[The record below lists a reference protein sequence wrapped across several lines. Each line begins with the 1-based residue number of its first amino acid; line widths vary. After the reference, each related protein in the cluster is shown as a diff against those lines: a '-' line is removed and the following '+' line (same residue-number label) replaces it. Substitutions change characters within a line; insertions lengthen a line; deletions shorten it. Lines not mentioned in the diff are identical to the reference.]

1 MQKYLSIS
9 NILIAINALIF
20 LLITPSPI
28 YGLNIYFYLSG
39 FWWQPL
45 STMFFHADFNH
56 LFMNMAML
64 FIFGNMIEKEISKTK
79 FIFIYFGGGILT
91 SLLSSVILITI
102 FHNHNLIGASGA
114 ISVLLGFYAYF
125 DIYRRKGIFIALL
138 LYSFAPLLLGINIAW
153 YAHIIGFTLGFT
165 YAFSHK
171 KIIFRN
177 L

>member
-9 NILIAINALIF
+9 NILISINIVIF
-20 LLITPSPI
+20 LLIDPSPI

-39 FWWQPL
+39 LWWQPL
-45 STMFFHADFNH
+45 STMFFHADINH

-64 FIFGNMIEKEISKTK
+64 FIFGNMVEKEIGRLK
-79 FIFIYFGGGILT
+79 FILIYFGGGILT
-91 SLLSSVILITI
+91 SLLSSIILITL
-102 FHNHNLIGASGA
+102 FYNHNLIGASGA
-114 ISVLLGFYAYF
+114 ISVLLGFYAFF
-125 DIYRRKGIFIALL
+125 DRYRRKGIFIALL
-138 LYSFAPLLLGINIAW
+138 IYSFAPLLMGMNIAW
-153 YAHIIGFTLGFT
+153 YAHLIGFLIGYS

>member
-9 NILIAINALIF
+9 NILIAINTLIF
-20 LLITPSPI
+20 LFITPSPM

-39 FWWQPL
+39 LWWQPL

-56 LFMNMAML
+56 LFMNMSML
-64 FIFGNMIEKEISKTK
+64 FIFGNMIEKEIKKSK

-91 SLLSSVILITI
+91 SLLSSIILITI

-125 DIYRRKGIFIALL
+125 DRYRRKGIFIALL

-153 YAHIIGFTLGFT
+153 YAHIIGFFIGFA

-171 KIIFRN
+171 KISFKT